1 MFKQTVLAAVAL
13 TMLAVPMAEA
23 QQRHNAPQQSYDR
36 GYDRNNNRGPAYQ
49 QPKKPNYH
57 APKRNHY
64 QQPNQNRWSKGH
76 KVQDW
81 RKRPPV
87 RDYHRYGLQR
97 PGRGQEWVKVDNNYL
112 LISLATGIIASVA
125 AGR

>member
-1 MFKQTVLAAVAL
+1 MFKRTVLAAVAL
-13 TMLAVPMAEA
+13 TMLAVPMAQA

-36 GYDRNNNRGPAYQ
+36 GYDRSQN
-49 QPKKPNYH
+49 
-57 APKRNHY
+57 Y
-64 QQPNQNRWSKGH
+64 QQPNQQRWAKGH
-76 KVQDW
+76 KIQDW

-125 AGR
+125 ANR